1 MAAKKQAWNVPEKEF
16 PKDGTDAEKL
26 AFCVR
31 YAMLAPSV
39 YNSQPWR
46 FRVTDKAVELIA
58 DRRRGL
64 PVADAGDRQL
74 TVFCGTALYFL
85 RTAMAYFGMK
95 DKTELLPGGEE
106 KEGDLLARISIDGTH
121 EPGELDKKLF
131 KAISTRRTNRATYDD
146 TPVPDE
152 IITRMQDAVRE
163 EGGWFHSCSD
173 TEKNVI
179 CNLMAE
185 ADRLQMAQK
194 PFRRELAAWLTPQRK
209 QSGDGLPDDNF
220 DFNKFMSSFEPVMA
234 RRFDGGDFKPVQ
246 DAQIANG
253 CPLLGVLGTKG
264 GGTLKHL
271 HVGQALGR
279 LLLVA
284 ESEGIRASYLN
295 QPVEVPEIRLRLHD
309 AIEHIGRAQ
318 MIVRMGYGPTVKP
331 NNRRPL
337 SEVLVNDSKSSGG
350 ALEHST
356 PGTSNEGGFFKKLGR
371 LFLAK

>member
-1 MAAKKQAWNVPEKEF
+1 MAAKKQAWTIAEGAF
-16 PKDGTDAEKL
+16 PSDGTDAEKL
-26 AFCVR
+26 AFCVN
-31 YAMLAPSV
+31 YATLAPSV

-46 FRVTDKAVELIA
+46 FRVTDQAVELYA

-85 RTAMAYFGMK
+85 RTAMCNFGLK
-95 DKTELLPGGEE
+95 DKTELLP
-106 KEGDLLARISIDGTH
+106 EGPENVDLLARVSIETAC
-121 EPGELDKKLF
+121 EPDDLDKKLF
-131 KAISTRRTNRATYDD
+131 KAITTRRTNRSAFDD
-146 TPVPDE
+146 TPVPEE
-152 IITRMQDAVRE
+152 IVTRMQDAVRE
-163 EGGWFHSCSD
+163 EGGWLHSCSE
-173 TEKNVI
+173 TEKTVI

-209 QSGDGLPDDNF
+209 LSGDGLPESSFNF
-220 DFNKFMSSFEPVMA
+220 DEFMASFEPVMA
-234 RRFDGGDFKPVQ
+234 RRFDGGDFKPVR
-246 DAQIANG
+246 DAEIAKG
-253 CPLLGVLGTKG
+253 CPMLGVVGTKG

-279 LLLVA
+279 LLLLA

-331 NNRRPL
+331 NARRPI
-337 SEVLVNDSKSSGG
+337 SDVLVNDSKSSGG
-350 ALEHST
+350 TLGNST
-356 PGTSNEGGFFKKLGR
+356 PGPAREGGFFKKLGR